1 MVKVNTGRKLN
12 KSKRGASRTVKR
24 SKSIKPKTI
33 CKRNTITKRGPKK
46 MKIVKKITNAKVNRR
61 NKNMSACRKNRNSV
75 KQRSK
80 SRSSK
85 CKQNKKSLKLTKR
98 RVNQRSKSSKTRNSS
113 STRSSKNRKC
123 SRIINKCRKKSIKKG
138 PKRPRSAYI
147 FFFKDEFDRVNK
159 FNKISKVSV
168 FAKNAGQKWRNL
180 NKAEKLNYNK
190 MAENDLKRYY
200 RLTRGKC

>member
-1 MVKVNTGRKLN
+1 MVKVTTGRKLN
-12 KSKRGASRTVKR
+12 KSKRGASRMVKR

-46 MKIVKKITNAKVNRR
+46 MKIVNKITKAKLNQRK
-61 NKNMSACRKNRNSV
+61 KNMSACRNNLKSV

-85 CKQNKKSLKLTKR
+85 CKQNKKSGKLTKS

-113 STRSSKNRKC
+113 FTRSSKNRKC
-123 SRIINKCRKKSIKKG
+123 SRIINKCRRKSIKKG

-147 FFFKDEFDRVNK
+147 LFFKEEFDRVNNI
-159 FNKISKVSV
+159 NKISKVSE

-180 NKAEKLNYNK
+180 NKADKLKYNK
-190 MAENDLKRYY
+190 MAENDRKRYY
-200 RLTRGKC
+200 QLTRGKC